1 MEVQRVLSCRIRSDL
16 TISVLPCECPRYL
29 LWCCKWEVFVERH
42 VILSAVM
49 VRLFRVPHTCAVNCL
64 RSYGCG
70 KHSSFSTLSTLI
82 TVSSF
87 QRAQVRFS
95 TKNGGTKPGLHRL
108 PGPIALA
115 KFASIQRLTVA
126 VRPVPHGESHHP
138 SESRKSDGNVTES
151 NGLRCTTHATR
162 NVEFFVAPVDRQS
175 LLVPKCCPMALS
187 VWDQ

>member
-1 MEVQRVLSCRIRSDL
+1 MVLRFFFQI
-16 TISVLPCECPRYL
+16 
-29 LWCCKWEVFVERH
+29 
-42 VILSAVM
+42 
-49 VRLFRVPHTCAVNCL
+49 VRWR
-64 RSYGCG
+64 

-108 PGPIALA
+108 PGRIALA

-138 SESRKSDGNVTES
+138 IASRKSDGNANDS
-151 NGLRCTTHATR
+151 DGLHCTTNATP
-162 NVEFFVAPVDRQS
+162 NVEFFVAPVDCQS
-175 LLVPKCCPMALS
+175 LSVPKCCPIDLS
-187 VWDQ
+187 VWTNGSWAPVSDKLSPSMTVNPMHLAPEK